1 MVWLPGPDKFTIYP
15 QPGKTIQDA
24 FMAKLTQHDWQLEVK
39 MDIAT
44 VKQPSKVDAVYSIV
58 NGTLFAEDRYFAI
71 EW

>member
-1 MVWLPGPDKFTIYP
+1 
-15 QPGKTIQDA
+15 
-24 FMAKLTQHDWQLEVK
+24 MAKLTQHDWQLEVK